1 MSNNNNEKKAK
12 LTLMIESEDGKTVER
27 VIEGA
32 SKIAYI
38 LDEAGILDDELEAIL
53 GYS

>member
-1 MSNNNNEKKAK
+1 MSDNNNNQKAQ
-12 LTLMIESEDGKTVER
+12 LTITLVGENGQTVER

-38 LDEAGILDDELEAIL
+38 LEEAGILDSELEAVL
-53 GYS
+53 GYR